1 MPNPVSTTGRR
12 WGLVAVAAAAVAAL
26 LGFVFWPDGTGNHPG
41 GAYPTGRVPSPASAS
56 PAPLLSAP
64 SGPPAATGGTRATDP
79 ANQAATGFLE
89 ELGAIDPGLVT
100 DPDRALAGGRA
111 TCQDLAAHQPDDV
124 VISGVIQR
132 FHTGGVPVDRPKA
145 ALIVDAARNHLCP

>member
-1 MPNPVSTTGRR
+1 VSMTGRR
-12 WGLVAVAAAAVAAL
+12 RLVVAVAVAALVGFAL
-26 LGFVFWPDGTGNHPG
+26 WPGGTGNRPG

-56 PAPLLSAP
+56 PAPVLSMP
-64 SGPPAATGGTRATDP
+64 TGPPRATGGTRASDP
-79 ANQAATGFLE
+79 ANQAAAGFLE
-89 ELGAIDPGLVT
+89 ELTAIDPGLST

-111 TCQDLAAHQPDDV
+111 TCQDLAAHRPDDV